1 MNWKKLCAIGVHTY
15 TCVGVVLAFVAA
27 LALMDENIQV
37 FLTALWLAVIIDATD
52 GTMARS
58 CDVKTVLPGFD
69 GSRLD
74 DLIDY
79 LTYAFLPAMGLVK
92 FGVLSPETT
101 WAAVVPILAS
111 AYGFC
116 QENAKTEESFVGFPS
131 YWNVVFLYLYVLP
144 VPEPAM
150 VALLLI
156 LSILVF
162 IPIEYIYPSKTRWL
176 RVPTLSMSCSY
187 GLLIGAVC
195 LFPRAEWAR
204 GAVLLSL
211 IYPVYY
217 AVVSV
222 MYTQKIRKKELMA
235 QGWDA

>member
-1 MNWKKLCAIGVHTY
+1 MNWKKVCAVGVHAY
-15 TCVGVVLAFVAA
+15 TCVGVILAFVAA

-37 FLTALWLAVIIDATD
+37 FLTSLWLAVFVDATD

-58 CDVKTVLPGFD
+58 CDVKRVLPGFD
-69 GSRLD
+69 GARLD

-92 FGVLSPETT
+92 FGVLNPETA

-116 QENAKTEESFVGFPS
+116 QENAKTDESFVGFPS
-131 YWNVVFLYLYVLP
+131 YWNAVFLYLYLLP
-144 VPEPAM
+144 VPQPAM
-150 VALLLI
+150 IALLLI
-156 LSILVF
+156 LSLLVF

-176 RVPTLSMSCSY
+176 RVPTLTMSSAY
-187 GLLIGAVC
+187 GLVIGAVC
-195 LFPRAEWAR
+195 LFPRAGWAKE
-204 GAVLLSL
+204 AVLLSL

-217 AVVSV
+217 AVISV

-235 QGWDA
+235 QSWDA